1 MKKFENLKFKPFNDG
16 VNALHKFDN
25 DFEISVSASKFAYCT
40 PREDGLD
47 SSQYSSFEV
56 AIINPTGEFITEEI
70 LENGDMVIGWQGR
83 EQISNIMEKVN
94 KL

>member
-40 PREDGLD
+40 PRENNLD

-56 AIINPTGEFITEEI
+56 AIFNPTGKFVTGEI
-70 LENGDMVIGWQGR
+70 LENEDMVIGWQGR
-83 EQISNIMEKVN
+83 EDISNIMEKVN

>member
-25 DFEISVSASKFAYCT
+25 DFASKFAYCT
-40 PREDGLD
+40 PRENNLD

-56 AIINPTGEFITEEI
+56 AIFNPTGAFVTGEI
-70 LENGDMVIGWQGR
+70 LENEDMVIGWQGR
-83 EQISNIMEKVN
+83 EDISNIMEKVN